1 VVVVAGLVVLLA
13 VPAAALRLSCAWNSC
28 AAVAGTGATKVPFCS
43 LPVDMKTLI
52 AAGFREGRSPD
63 VLGVTGRWTVT
74 GGTAGGQDPT
84 ASVPWAS
91 TDSVAATRVP
101 IVFSG
106 AGVDDRSAIG
116 GGAELDQIAPTVSAA
131 IGFQVPHPEVRK
143 GTAFPGVAGGETPR
157 LVLEVAWKGIGSD
170 DLSSAPDMWPALHRL
185 LHDGVGT
192 MDAHTGSLPVDPAA
206 TLTTIGTGGLP
217 SEHGM
222 TGRLVRNDSND
233 VVSTWG
239 EDSPPS
245 VIATLP
251 DDYDYGNGER
261 PLIGLV
267 ATADADRGIIG
278 KHWYPDD
285 DRDPTVID
293 PDPRAQVTA
302 VTAML
307 RRGFGRDD
315 VPDILAL
322 VARGAP
328 ARLDAQL
335 RSVVTL
341 AERASNGSLLVV
353 VTGTGSVQPP
363 ASAGE
368 TTAAAV
374 VRQVDDAAG
383 VGDSLVEASVPGGLF
398 LDQAVLTQ
406 AGVTGQVAQRALAG
420 AVAPDGSSLM
430 SDTFQ
435 GFFVSFGKY
444 C

>member
-1 VVVVAGLVVLLA
+1 
-13 VPAAALRLSCAWNSC
+13 
-28 AAVAGTGATKVPFCS
+28 
-43 LPVDMKTLI
+43 
-52 AAGFREGRSPD
+52 
-63 VLGVTGRWTVT
+63 
-74 GGTAGGQDPT
+74 
-84 ASVPWAS
+84 
-91 TDSVAATRVP
+91 
-101 IVFSG
+101 
-106 AGVDDRSAIG
+106 
-116 GGAELDQIAPTVSAA
+116 
-131 IGFQVPHPEVRK
+131 
-143 GTAFPGVAGGETPR
+143 
-157 LVLEVAWKGIGSD
+157 
-170 DLSSAPDMWPALHRL
+170 
-185 LHDGVGT
+185 
-192 MDAHTGSLPVDPAA
+192 
-206 TLTTIGTGGLP
+206 LTTIGTGGLP

-222 TGRLVRNDSND
+222 TGHLVRNTSND
-233 VVSTWG
+233 VVPAWG
-239 EDSPPS
+239 EGSPPS

-251 DDYDYGNGER
+251 DDYDVGTGER

-278 KHWYPDD
+278 KHWYPEDD
-285 DRDPTVID
+285 TDPAVID
-293 PDPRAQVTA
+293 PDPRAQVAA
-302 VTAML
+302 VAAML

-341 AERASNGSLLVV
+341 AERAANGSLLVV
-353 VTGTGSVQPP
+353 VTGTGSVEPP
-363 ASAGE
+363 ASSAGQ
-368 TTAAAV
+368 TPAAAV

-406 AGVTGQVAQRALAG
+406 AGITGQVAQRALAG
-420 AVAPDGSSLM
+420 ATAPDGSSLM